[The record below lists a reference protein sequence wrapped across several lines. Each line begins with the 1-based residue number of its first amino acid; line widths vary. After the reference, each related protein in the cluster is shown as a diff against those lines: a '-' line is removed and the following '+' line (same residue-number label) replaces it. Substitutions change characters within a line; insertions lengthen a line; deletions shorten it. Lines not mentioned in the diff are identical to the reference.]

1 MFIVKNAVDDE
12 FGIPI
17 DRNYRLLNCILKKY
31 HDGTEGSI
39 VPGLFSLFLLHP
51 EKEKIELKHDV
62 VEEDS
67 FILFRRHGK
76 PKVNPSHEKVVNKL
90 YDYIP
95 DGYTGQLTASLDNDV
110 RIVFKPDFV
119 DGDTVIEVKTYTVSI
134 REVILQLLRYSTLD
148 NIKSVVLLLALDAK
162 TDIFKYNDKF
172 KDLTVYY
179 NKQDENVIN
188 YLISLFRKYYILY
201 KHKELLMEMMKY
213 MYAFTLMKQ
222 ISTSRIETTKK
233 EILDG
238 YYERLSKMVLN
249 DKKKN
254 QYQEILKE
262 LLGLQSIESSFR
274 YREYFL

>member
-1 MFIVKNAVDDE
+1 MFILKQTDE
-12 FGIPI
+12 DFGIPI
-17 DRNYRLLNCILKKY
+17 DKEYRLLNCILKRY
-31 HDGTEGSI
+31 NDGTEGSI

-62 VEEDS
+62 VGEDS
-67 FILFRRHGK
+67 FILFRRHNQYK
-76 PKVNPSHEKVVNKL
+76 INPLHEKVIGKL

-95 DGYTGQLTASLDNDV
+95 DGYTGQLTVSLENDL

-134 REVILQLLRYSTLD
+134 REIILQLLRYITLD
-148 NIKSVVLLLALDAK
+148 NIKSVVLLLALDDKA
-162 TDIFKYNDKF
+162 DIFKYSDKF

-179 NKQDENVIN
+179 NKQDENVIK

-213 MYAFTLMKQ
+213 MYAFTIMKQ
-222 ISTSRIETTKK
+222 ISTNQIETTKK

>member
-1 MFIVKNAVDDE
+1 VFILKQTDE
-12 FGIPI
+12 DFGIPI
-17 DRNYRLLNCILKKY
+17 DKEYRLLNCILKKY

-62 VEEDS
+62 IGEDS
-67 FILFRRHGK
+67 FILFRRHNQYK
-76 PKVNPSHEKVVNKL
+76 INPLHEKVISKL
-90 YDYIP
+90 YEYIP
-95 DGYTGQLTASLDNDV
+95 DGYTGQLTVSLENDL

-134 REVILQLLRYSTLD
+134 REIILQLLRYSTLD
-148 NIKSVVLLLALDAK
+148 NIKSVVLLLALDEKA
-162 TDIFKYNDKF
+162 DIFKYNDKF

-213 MYAFTLMKQ
+213 MYAFTIMKQ
-222 ISTSRIETTKK
+222 ISTNQIGTTKK

-238 YYERLSKMVLN
+238 YYERLSKIVLN

-254 QYQEILKE
+254 QYQEILKD
-262 LLGLQSIESSFR
+262 LLDLQSIESSFR

>member
-1 MFIVKNAVDDE
+1 MFILKNVDDE

-17 DRNYRLLNCILKKY
+17 DRNYRLLNCILKRY
-31 HDGTEGSI
+31 NDGTEGSI

-62 VEEDS
+62 VGEDS
-67 FILFRRHGK
+67 FILFRRHNQYK
-76 PKVNPSHEKVVNKL
+76 INPLHEKVIGKL

-95 DGYTGQLTASLDNDV
+95 DGYTGQLTVSLENDL

-134 REVILQLLRYSTLD
+134 REIILQLLRYSTLD
-148 NIKSVVLLLALDAK
+148 NIKSVVLLLALDNK

-213 MYAFTLMKQ
+213 MYAFTIMKQ
-222 ISTSRIETTKK
+222 ISTNQIETTKK

-238 YYERLSKMVLN
+238 YYERLSKMVSN

>member
-1 MFIVKNAVDDE
+1 MFILKQTDE
-12 FGIPI
+12 DFGIPI
-17 DRNYRLLNCILKKY
+17 DKEYRLLNCILKKY

-51 EKEKIELKHDV
+51 KKEKIELKHNV
-62 VEEDS
+62 VEDDS
-67 FILFRRHGK
+67 FILFRRHSQYK
-76 PKVNPSHEKVVNKL
+76 LNPFHENVITKL

-95 DGYTGQLTASLDNDV
+95 DGYTGQLTVSLANDL

-119 DGDTVIEVKTYTVSI
+119 DVDTVIEVKTYTVSV
-134 REVILQLLRYSTLD
+134 REIILQLLRYITLD
-148 NIKSVVLLLALDAK
+148 NIKSVVLLLALDDKA
-162 TDIFKYNDKF
+162 DIFKYSDKF

-188 YLISLFRKYYILY
+188 YLISLFRKYYIVY
-201 KHKELLMEMMKY
+201 KHKDLLMEMMKY
-213 MYAFTLMKQ
+213 MYTFTIMKQ
-222 ISTSRIETTKK
+222 ISSNQIETAKK

-249 DKKKN
+249 DKNKK
-254 QYQEILKE
+254 QYQVILRD
-262 LLGLQSIESSFR
+262 LLDLRSIESSFR